1 MTLAEPHG
9 GKLVSNVIVESERN
23 AFLKELSR
31 ANVLT
36 LDTRELSDLVLLSQG
51 ALSPLTGFMDRETY
65 HSVIDRMRLPN
76 GLLFPLPVVLS
87 IPESL
92 FSHVSK
98 GDLLALAT
106 PSGQTVG
113 GLWVTDLFER
123 QIEKESQDVYK
134 TRDQAHP
141 GVHYLHQVSRFAVG
155 GTVRA
160 LEVFET
166 DPFRPQQLT
175 PLESRRLFAQKG
187 WNTVVGFQTRN
198 PIHRAHEYI
207 QKCALELVDGLF
219 IHPLVG
225 ETKEDDVPAAVRM
238 DCYKALL
245 SRYYPKERVVLGVFP
260 GSMRY
265 AGPREAL
272 FHALIRKNYGCTHFI
287 VGRDHAGVGSYYG
300 PFEAHDLLKK
310 FDFEDLGIVPIFFDT
325 AYYCRLCGSMA
336 SHKTCGH
343 GEDSRILL
351 SGTKVRALLRE
362 GVAPPPEMTRPE
374 VAEILIRHYS
384 RKSEEGEQV
393 A

>member
-51 ALSPLTGFMDRETY
+51 ALSPLTGFMDQETY

-87 IPESL
+87 VPESL
-92 FSHVSK
+92 FSRVSK
-98 GDLLALAT
+98 GDLLSLAT

-300 PFEAHDLLKK
+300 PFEAHDLLKR

-374 VAEILIRHYS
+374 VAEILIQHYS

>member
-51 ALSPLTGFMDRETY
+51 ALSPLTGFMDQETY

-87 IPESL
+87 IPQSL
-92 FSHVSK
+92 FSRVSK

-113 GLWVTDLFER
+113 GLWVTDVFER

-374 VAEILIRHYS
+374 VAEILIQHYS
-384 RKSEEGEQV
+384 RK
-393 A
+393 

>member
-9 GKLVSNVIVESERN
+9 GKLVSNVIVESEKS
-23 AFLKELSR
+23 AFLRELSR
-31 ANVLT
+31 APVLT
-36 LDTRELSDLVLLSQG
+36 LDSRELSDLVLLSQG
-51 ALSPLTGFMDRETY
+51 ALSPLTGFMDGETY
-65 HSVIDRMRLPN
+65 HSVIDRMRLPE

-87 IPESL
+87 VPEEL
-92 FSHVSK
+92 YRKVSK

-106 PSGQTVG
+106 SSGQTVG

-123 QIEKESQDVYK
+123 SVEREAREVYR
-134 TRDQAHP
+134 TREPEHP
-141 GVHYLHQVSRFAVG
+141 GVHYLHQISPFSVG

-175 PLESRRLFAQKG
+175 PAESRRLFTQKG

-225 ETKEDDVPAAVRM
+225 ETKEDDVPASVRM

-343 GEDSRILL
+343 PEDSRILL

-374 VAEILIRHYS
+374 VAEILIKHYA
-384 RKSEEGEQV
+384 RRSEEGEQV

>member
-1 MTLAEPHG
+1 MTLAQPHG
-9 GKLVSNVIVESERN
+9 GVLISNVISSDERSS
-23 AFLKELSR
+23 FLKELS
-31 ANVLT
+31 NVPAVV
-36 LDTRELSDLVLLSQG
+36 LDPRELSDLVLLSQG
-51 ALSPLTGFMDRETY
+51 ALSPLTGFMDGETY
-65 HSVIDRMRLPN
+65 HSVIDRMRLSN

-87 IPESL
+87 IPEPLYRS
-92 FSHVSK
+92 VRK
-98 GDLLALAT
+98 GDLLALKT
-106 PSGQTVG
+106 PKGDMVG
-113 GLWVTDLFER
+113 GIWVSSLFER
-123 QIEKESQDVYK
+123 EIEKESSSVYH
-134 TRDQAHP
+134 TRDEAHP
-141 GVHYLHQVSRFAVG
+141 GVHYLHTVSHFAVG
-155 GTVRA
+155 GTVKA
-160 LEVFET
+160 LEAFET

-175 PLESRRLFAQKG
+175 PAESRRFFVQKG

-225 ETKEDDVPAAVRM
+225 ETKEDDVPATVRM

-245 SRYYPKERVVLGVFP
+245 SRYYPKDRVVLGVFP

-325 AYYCRLCGSMA
+325 AYFCRLCGGMA

-362 GVAPPPEMTRPE
+362 GIAPPPEMTRPE
-374 VAEILIRHYS
+374 VAEILIQHYS
-384 RKSEEGEQV
+384 KRLNEGERV

>member
-23 AFLKELSR
+23 AFLRELSR
-31 ANVLT
+31 APVLT
-36 LDTRELSDLVLLSQG
+36 LDSRELSDLVLLSQG
-51 ALSPLTGFMDRETY
+51 GLSPLTGFMDGETY
-65 HSVIDRMRLPN
+65 HSVIDRMRLPG

-87 IPESL
+87 LPEDLYRKISR
-92 FSHVSK
+92 

-123 QIEKESQDVYK
+123 SVERESREVYK
-134 TRDQAHP
+134 TREPAHP
-141 GVHYLHQVSRFAVG
+141 GVHYLHQISPFSVG

-175 PLESRRLFAQKG
+175 PLESRRLFTQKG

-225 ETKEDDVPAAVRM
+225 ETKEDDVPASVRM

-343 GEDSRILL
+343 PEDSRILL

-374 VAEILIRHYS
+374 VAEILIKHYA
-384 RKSEEGEQV
+384 RRAEEGEQV

>member
-1 MTLAEPHG
+1 MTLAQPHG
-9 GKLVSNVIVESERN
+9 GTLISNVIAGNEREF
-23 AFLKELSR
+23 FLKELSHVP
-31 ANVLT
+31 ALT
-36 LDTRELSDLVLLSQG
+36 LDARELSDLVLLSQG
-51 ALSPLTGFMDRETY
+51 ALSPLTGFMDRQSY
-65 HSVIDRMRLPN
+65 LSVIERMRLPN

-92 FSHVSK
+92 YRKVGK
-98 GDLLALAT
+98 GDLLSLRTA
-106 PSGQTVG
+106 SGETVG
-113 GLWVTDLFER
+113 GLWVNDLFER
-123 QIEKESQDVYK
+123 QIDKESSEVYR
-134 TRDQAHP
+134 TRDRAHP
-141 GVHYLHQVSRFAVG
+141 GVQYLSEISPYAVG
-155 GTVRA
+155 GMVRA
-160 LEVFET
+160 LDSFET

-175 PLESRRLFAQKG
+175 PEESRRFFVQKG

-225 ETKEDDVPAAVRM
+225 ETKEDDVPASVRM

-300 PFEAHDLLKK
+300 PFEAHDLLKR

-374 VAEILIRHYS
+374 VAEILINHYTRQS
-384 RKSEEGEQV
+384 VSAEQV

>member
-106 PSGQTVG
+106 PFGQTVG

>member
-1 MTLAEPHG
+1 MTLAQPHG
-9 GKLVSNVIVESERN
+9 GVLVTNVIPSDER
-23 AFLKELSR
+23 ASFLKELSN
-31 ANVLT
+31 APAVVL
-36 LDTRELSDLVLLSQG
+36 DPRELSDMVLLSQG
-51 ALSPLTGFMDRETY
+51 ALSPLTGFMEEETY

-87 IPESL
+87 IPEPLYRS
-92 FSHVSK
+92 VRK
-98 GDLLALAT
+98 GDLLALKS
-106 PSGQTVG
+106 PKGETVG
-113 GLWVTDLFER
+113 GIWVSSLFER
-123 QIEKESQDVYK
+123 EIEKEASSVYH
-134 TRDQAHP
+134 TRDEAHP
-141 GVHYLHQVSRFAVG
+141 GVHYLRKVSSFAVG

-160 LEVFET
+160 LESFET

-175 PLESRRLFAQKG
+175 PEESRRFFSQKG

-225 ETKEDDVPAAVRM
+225 ETKEDDVPATVRM

-245 SRYYPKERVVLGVFP
+245 SRYYPKDRVVLGVFP

-300 PFEAHDLLKK
+300 PFEAHDLLKR

-325 AYYCRLCGSMA
+325 AYFCRLCGGMA

-362 GVAPPPEMTRPE
+362 GIAPPPEMTRPE
-374 VAEILIRHYS
+374 VAEILIKHYTNRS
-384 RKSEEGEQV
+384 NEDERV

>member
-9 GKLVSNVIVESERN
+9 GKLVSNVIVDAERN
-23 AFLKELSR
+23 AFLRELSR
-31 ANVLT
+31 APVLT
-36 LDTRELSDLVLLSQG
+36 LDSRELSDLVLLSQG
-51 ALSPLTGFMDRETY
+51 GLSPLTGFMDGETY
-65 HSVIDRMRLPN
+65 HSVIDRMRLPE

-87 IPESL
+87 IPEDL
-92 FSHVSK
+92 YRKVSK

-106 PSGQTVG
+106 PSGQMVG

-123 QIEKESQDVYK
+123 SVEREAREVYK
-134 TRDQAHP
+134 TREPAHP
-141 GVHYLHQVSRFAVG
+141 GVYYLHQISPYSVG

-175 PLESRRLFAQKG
+175 PLESRRLFTQKG

-225 ETKEDDVPAAVRM
+225 ETKEDDVPASVRM

-245 SRYYPKERVVLGVFP
+245 SRYYPKDRVVLGVFP

-343 GEDSRILL
+343 PEDSRILL

-374 VAEILIRHYS
+374 VAEILINHYA
-384 RKSEEGEQV
+384 RRSEEGEQV

>member
-51 ALSPLTGFMDRETY
+51 ALSPLTGFMDQETY

-92 FSHVSK
+92 FSRVSK

-300 PFEAHDLLKK
+300 PFEAHDLLKR

-374 VAEILIRHYS
+374 VAEILIQHYS
-384 RKSEEGEQV
+384 RKSEDGEQV

>member
-51 ALSPLTGFMDRETY
+51 ALSPLTGFMDQETY

-87 IPESL
+87 IPQSL
-92 FSHVSK
+92 FSRVSK

-113 GLWVTDLFER
+113 GLWVTDVFER

-374 VAEILIRHYS
+374 VAEILIQHYS

>member
-31 ANVLT
+31 ASVLT

-51 ALSPLTGFMDRETY
+51 ALSPLTGFMDQETY

-113 GLWVTDLFER
+113 GLWVTDLYER

-384 RKSEEGEQV
+384 RKPEEGEQV